1 MKRHQIMFTLLIL
14 IFVVGCMNAGKPRLW
29 DREQDYGTDGEN
41 LSIFHRVAEK
51 DGGLGL
57 KFPGYIVGIE
67 KAYRDKIGQHGELE
81 IINDDMFK
89 KY

>member
-14 IFVVGCMNAGKPRLW
+14 IFVVGCMNASKPRLW

-51 DGGLGL
+51 DGG
-57 KFPGYIVGIE
+57 
-67 KAYRDKIGQHGELE
+67 
-81 IINDDMFK
+81 
-89 KY
+89 